1 MKINK
6 KYLSAFYLV
15 LLTMGTIL
23 SLYMPKEERANA
35 MEETVVIPKEAIR
48 LRILANSDNH
58 EDQEVKRAI
67 RDAVN
72 ADITEWVKDLTSLE
86 DARTVIQ
93 NHLPEVEK
101 RAMEKLQ
108 EYELNQSV
116 KVSFGK
122 ANFPTKLYGQY
133 LYPAGEYEAIVIT
146 LGEGKGANWWCVLF
160 PPLCFLDFSSGTAVT
175 QGSFED
181 DETAVI
187 ENVDKAVDTSEIEE
201 ATPVTNGQ
209 EDTFEIEANTPVA
222 NDGVDYEPEVM
233 EENQNAESQNTD
245 SKVFVQE
252 SSQPMERKFFLIELF
267 KDIF

>member
-6 KYLSAFYLV
+6 KYLSALYLV
-15 LLTMGTIL
+15 ILTMGTII

-86 DARTVIQ
+86 DARTVIEQ
-93 NHLPEVEK
+93 HLPDVEK
-101 RAMEKLQ
+101 RAMQKLQ
-108 EYELNQSV
+108 EFNLNQSV
-116 KVSFGK
+116 NVSFGK

-181 DETAVI
+181 QESSVI
-187 ENVDKAVDTSEIEE
+187 ETVDNTVDSPEMEETTTVTRNIDDSESEKIEE
-201 ATPVTNGQ
+201 EQT
-209 EDTFEIEANTPVA
+209 ED
-222 NDGVDYEPEVM
+222 
-233 EENQNAESQNTD
+233 EETVESQNTE
-245 SKVFVQE
+245 SKLLVQE
-252 SSQPMERKFFLIELF
+252 NTQPMERKFFLFELF